1 MVMQQVQT
9 GRLGEAVAEKF
20 LVGKGYQ
27 ILEKNWVC
35 RWGELDLIAEKDNM
49 LTFVEVKCRN
59 SQVNG
64 HPSEAITRFKKHS
77 LHRSIERYILTNN
90 VTKPW
95 KVDIVC
101 TRKFG
106 KAIKID
112 HYDYVQLY

>member
-101 TRKFG
+101 IRKFG